1 MIFAPIPAIV
11 PLHACETV
19 SGRYVDVVN
28 PNPADISLHDIAWSI
43 SRQARYAGHTLGD
56 PYFVAQHACFV
67 MELLDMAMDEVDM
80 AGHPLQLSFN
90 AWMQEGG
97 FVNLAPNPFYGL
109 GRYGNDTNLALMHAL
124 CHDNTEAYLVDL
136 PSPVKRHP
144 ALREPYK
151 ALELNLR
158 KNIELALGI
167 REATPAI
174 EYAVVWADLMA
185 LQIEAANLMP
195 SRGRGWAGKLPK
207 FELSFMDLMPKILP
221 WRQAYDQFLRE
232 YDRLAEGLGNK
243 GYVYTADE
251 FVEISEVA

>member
-1 MIFAPIPAIV
+1 MIFAPLPKNV

-28 PNPADISLHDIAWSI
+28 PNPADISLRDIAWSI
-43 SRQARYAGHTLGD
+43 ARQARYAGHTLGE

-67 MELLDMAMDEVDM
+67 KDLLDMAMCYDM
-80 AGHPLQLSFN
+80 KGHSLQSSFN
-90 AWMQEGG
+90 EWMRDGV
-97 FVNLAPNPFYGL
+97 FLNIAPNPFL
-109 GRYGNDTNLALMHAL
+109 GNDMALALIHAL

-136 PSPVKRHP
+136 PSPVKLHS

-151 ALELNLR
+151 ALESNLR

-174 EYAVVWADLMA
+174 EHAVAWADLMA

-195 SRGRGWAGKLPK
+195 SRGRGWGGMPK
-207 FELSFMDLMPKILP
+207 FDLSFMEFMPKILS
-221 WRQAYDQFLRE
+221 WREAYNQFMDE
-232 YDRLAEGLGNK
+232 YTQLAGDLGILEHLHK
-243 GYVYTADE
+243 D
-251 FVEISEVA
+251 